1 MPKKCPPGVICF
13 ENITLVLF
21 LIIACIIIYL
31 AYTQYNRSS
40 VSSSSSSTSSPPY
53 SQNINIS
60 PQYGNGGGGGGGF
73 LDLIPSFGSGYTRGP
88 ADVLLNPYTPP
99 LRDDR

>member
-31 AYTQYNRSS
+31 AYTQLLLLIQSS
-40 VSSSSSSTSSPPY
+40 GISLI
-53 SQNINIS
+53 INSIS
-60 PQYGNGGGGGGGF
+60 F
-73 LDLIPSFGSGYTRGP
+73 KEDL
-88 ADVLLNPYTPP
+88 LK
-99 LRDDR
+99 

>member
-31 AYTQYNRSS
+31 AYTQYNRTIA
-40 VSSSSSSTSSPPY
+40 SSSSSSSPPY

-60 PQYGNGGGGGGGF
+60 PQYGNGGGRGGGGGGF
-73 LDLIPSFGSGYTRGP
+73 LDLIPSVGSG
-88 ADVLLNPYTPP
+88 
-99 LRDDR
+99 